1 MSSRNSHNNNP
12 EGHNQYTKN
21 NNNNNSGRDYDNDDD
36 NNDSRRNTGRHS
48 NNPEGHNQYTKN
60 SNSNSDDNDNRRSSG
75 NRSHSNNSNSN
86 SNNSNN
92 NQQGQGLQE
101 GDHVT
106 YHPIG
111 SGDSNT
117 ATSTGTITQVLTE
130 DTVVGSG
137 SDKRSQPTVHASEDE
152 PRYVIENDNTGKQ
165 TAYKAGNIEGS
176 A

>member
-21 NNNNNSGRDYDNDDD
+21 NNNNNNSGRDYDNDDD
-36 NNDSRRNTGRHS
+36 NTDNRRSTGRHS
-48 NNPEGHNQYTKN
+48 NNPEVHNQYTKN
-60 SNSNSDDNDNRRSSG
+60 SNSTSDDSDNRRSSG
-75 NRSHSNNSNSN
+75 NRSHSNSNS
-86 SNNSNN
+86 SN

>member
-1 MSSRNSHNNNP
+1 MSSRNSHSNNP

-21 NNNNNSGRDYDNDDD
+21 NNNNSGRDYDNDDD
-36 NNDSRRNTGRHS
+36 NTDNRRSTGRHS

-60 SNSNSDDNDNRRSSG
+60 STSDDNANRRSSG
-75 NRSHSNNSNSN
+75 NSNSGNSNSG
-86 SNNSNN
+86 NNSNN